1 MPRFY
6 ESLLIIKTIRL
17 AHIHQNRPRN
27 ATYMEFMETHPLVFA
42 KVKEPLEA
50 NEWLQVIEQK
60 FGLI

>member
-1 MPRFY
+1 
-6 ESLLIIKTIRL
+6 
-17 AHIHQNRPRN
+17 
-27 ATYMEFMETHPLVFA
+27 MEFMETHPLVFA